1 VVRDSSKRN
10 SKQGVEIG
18 TKIYSNKE
26 EMNNK
31 DKNIAYKKIAR
42 FIDQGFHSK
51 F

>member
-1 VVRDSSKRN
+1 MIALKAIQSKDGDRDKSFFSS
-10 SKQGVEIG
+10 
-18 TKIYSNKE
+18 KE

-42 FIDQGFHSK
+42 FIDQGFYSK